1 MRVLGL
7 LLLAVAAA
15 ALAAR
20 FTPASNRWILAGA
33 ALSPYL
39 MLGAPLAV
47 LAFGVSRHWTLV
59 SVAAVL
65 TVVVLAVQ
73 APRYIGSPAPDTGA
87 ALRFVSANL
96 LLGEADPAAVTALAA
111 EHADILAMQEL
122 TPELSAALSR
132 ALAADFPYS
141 ALRPRDRAAG
151 VGLWSRYPIT
161 ASGSDES
168 FTRGLIYA
176 RVQVPGVDAETI
188 VLSTHM
194 PPPRSAFASW
204 RTDITRLGPALREL
218 PDDGPIVIGADL
230 NASPD
235 VREFR
240 QLLTD
245 GYRDGAAQAGA
256 GLDAHAR
263 HVVVGGADPQRR
275 VPALAQPMRQPD
287 VVGVHVRDQHAQ
299 DGQAVQLVGKHFFPL
314 LARFG
319 LVNAAV
325 HHRPARDG
333 AARAVQL
340 IAQQPQIDV
349 VERKGQ
355 THAQPFHTGGHLH
368 GASGCGQGVA
378 QGVVQLLFEG
388 VHGRWFLVHNLA
400 LELTFT

>member
-20 FTPASNRWILAGA
+20 FTPANNRWILAGA

-47 LAFGVSRHWTLV
+47 LVFGVSRHWTLV

-65 TVVVLAVQ
+65 TVATLAVQ
-73 APRYIGSPAPDTGA
+73 APWYIGSPDPDTGTT
-87 ALRFVSANL
+87 LRFVSANL

-111 EHADILAMQEL
+111 EHADILAVQEL
-122 TPELSAALSR
+122 TPELSAVLST

-161 ASGSDES
+161 SSGSDES
-168 FTRGLIYA
+168 FSRGVIYA
-176 RVQVPGVDAETI
+176 RVRIPETDFETT

-204 RTDITRLGPALREL
+204 RTDITRLGPVLHDL
-218 PDDGPIVIGADL
+218 PDDGPIVIGGDL

-240 QLLTD
+240 QLLRG

-256 GLDAHAR
+256 GMTRTHPSN
-263 HVVVGGADPQRR
+263 VIIP
-275 VPALAQPMRQPD
+275 
-287 VVGVHVRDQHAQ
+287 
-299 DGQAVQLVGKHFFPL
+299 PL
-314 LARFG
+314 LA
-319 LVNAAV
+319 VD
-325 HHRPARDG
+325 HIITRD
-333 AARAVQL
+333 ATVTALRTV
-340 IAQQPQIDV
+340 P
-349 VERKGQ
+349 
-355 THAQPFHTGGHLH
+355 
-368 GASGCGQGVA
+368 VA
-378 QGVVQLLFEG
+378 GSD
-388 VHGRWFLVHNLA
+388 HLA
-400 LELTFT
+400 LVATVVLG

>member
-111 EHADILAMQEL
+111 EHADILAVQEL

-168 FTRGLIYA
+168 FSRGLIYA

-204 RTDITRLGPALREL
+204 RTDITRLGPVLREL

-256 GLDAHAR
+256 GLTRTHPSN
-263 HVVVGGADPQRR
+263 VIIP
-275 VPALAQPMRQPD
+275 
-287 VVGVHVRDQHAQ
+287 
-299 DGQAVQLVGKHFFPL
+299 PL
-314 LARFG
+314 LA
-319 LVNAAV
+319 VD
-325 HHRPARDG
+325 HIITRD
-333 AARAVQL
+333 ATVTSLRT
-340 IAQQPQIDV
+340 
-349 VERKGQ
+349 VE
-355 THAQPFHTGGHLH
+355 
-368 GASGCGQGVA
+368 VA
-378 QGVVQLLFEG
+378 GSD
-388 VHGRWFLVHNLA
+388 HLA
-400 LELTFT
+400 LAATVVLG

>member
-7 LLLAVAAA
+7 LLIAVAAA

-47 LAFGVSRHWTLV
+47 LVFGVSRHWTLV

-111 EHADILAMQEL
+111 EHADILAVQEL
-122 TPELSAALSR
+122 TPELSAALSG

-141 ALRPRDRAAG
+141 ALRPRERAAG

-176 RVQVPGVDAETI
+176 RVQVPGTDVETI

-204 RTDITRLGPALREL
+204 RTDITRLGPVLREL
-218 PDDGPIVIGADL
+218 PDDGPIVVGADL

-240 QLLTD
+240 QLLRD

-256 GLDAHAR
+256 GMTRTH
-263 HVVVGGADPQRR
+263 PSNSI
-275 VPALAQPMRQPD
+275 VPALLAVD
-287 VVGVHVRDQHAQ
+287 HVITRDATVT
-299 DGQAVQLVGKHFFPL
+299 AL
-314 LARFG
+314 RTM
-319 LVNAAV
+319 
-325 HHRPARDG
+325 
-333 AARAVQL
+333 
-340 IAQQPQIDV
+340 
-349 VERKGQ
+349 E
-355 THAQPFHTGGHLH
+355 
-368 GASGCGQGVA
+368 VA
-378 QGVVQLLFEG
+378 GSD
-388 VHGRWFLVHNLA
+388 HLA
-400 LELTFT
+400 LVATVALG